1 MESSRRTKE
10 DGHHLTTCDSRVG
23 ALSLP
28 EVERELLRMILDGEA
43 GELPALGLTP
53 ADFTVRDYSRI
64 FALCIEQGKPDFV
77 TLYDRCEADGL
88 ADVLMA
94 VSQRAI
100 FSGCTAQDYA
110 ARLLE
115 ASRRRAVVELC
126 GQAAKAASDPTQDGA
141 QVEDMLRAGLDGIA
155 ARRGE
160 SQTVSL
166 ADAFCRLNASLE
178 HTRSVNTGLPGLD
191 DALDG
196 GLRGSALV
204 LLGGLTSSGKSVFC
218 LSIAAHAAQQG
229 ARVLLISTEMT
240 AAEVAGRLSVIE
252 GYTPFGACLTSG
264 TLNRGGLSDTDRER
278 LAAAQERLAA
288 LADRFKM
295 LDGRLTT
302 QTLRREA
309 LRMKRGS
316 GLDLVVVDYLQQL
329 YTGDARTDRDEY
341 PRTASVSWALKALA
355 VELGCPVLAAVQY
368 SRAAN
373 AAERPQI
380 HHLRGS
386 GTLEQDANIILTLHR
401 PKGFDDDDGEARSL
415 ADKCKRAGL
424 RYLQLYVDKNRN
436 GRTGTRLDYAFDGA
450 HFQIFDAHAD
460 FGTEATRFA

>member
-1 MESSRRTKE
+1 MTNSNS
-10 DGHHLTTCDSRVG
+10 G

-43 GELPALGLTP
+43 GELPALGLAP
-53 ADFTVRDYSRI
+53 ADFTIGDYARI
-64 FALCIEQGKPDFV
+64 FTLCIEQGKPDFV

-88 ADVLMA
+88 SDALMT
-94 VSQRAI
+94 VSQRAT

-115 ASRRRAVVELC
+115 ASRRRAIVEMC
-126 GQAAKAASDPTQDGA
+126 GQAAKAAADPAQDGA
-141 QVEDMLRAGLDGIA
+141 QVADRLRAGLDDLA
-155 ARRGE
+155 SSRGD

-166 ADAFCRLNASLE
+166 VDAFARLNASLE
-178 HTRSVNTGLPGLD
+178 NTRAISTGLPGLD
-191 DALDG
+191 NALDG

-204 LLGGLTSSGKSVFC
+204 LLGALTSVGKSAFC

-229 ARVLLISTEMT
+229 ARVLFLSTEMT
-240 AAEVAGRLSVIE
+240 ADEVAGRLSVAE
-252 GYTPFGACLTSG
+252 SYTPFGACLTSG
-264 TLNRGGLSDTDRER
+264 TLNRGRLSDADRER
-278 LAAAQERLAA
+278 LAAAQGRLSA
-288 LADRFKM
+288 LADRFKL
-295 LDGRLTT
+295 LDGRVTT

-329 YTGDARTDRDEY
+329 ATGDARTDRDEY
-341 PRTASVSWALKALA
+341 TRVSGVSWALKALA

-373 AAERPQI
+373 AAERPMI

-386 GTLEQDANIILTLHR
+386 GTLEQDANVILTLHR
-401 PKGFDDDDGEARSL
+401 PVSFDRKEEQEEQAL
-415 ADKCKRAGL
+415 AMKCKGSGL

-436 GRTGTRLDYAFDGA
+436 GRTGTRLDYAFDGG
-450 HFQIFDAHAD
+450 HFQIFDARANL
-460 FGTEATRFA
+460 GMEAMRFA

>member
-1 MESSRRTKE
+1 MTNSNS
-10 DGHHLTTCDSRVG
+10 GS
-23 ALSLP
+23 LSLP

-53 ADFTVRDYSRI
+53 ADFTFEPYGKI
-64 FALCIEQGKPDFV
+64 FALCLEQGKADFA
-77 TLYDRCEADGL
+77 TLFDRCEVDGL
-88 ADVLMA
+88 ADALMA

-115 ASRRRAVVELC
+115 ASRRRAIVELC

-141 QVEDMLRAGLDGIA
+141 QVADRLRAGLDDIA

-166 ADAFCRLNASLE
+166 ADAFARLNDSLE
-178 HTRSVNTGLPGLD
+178 NMRSVSTGLPGLD

-218 LSIAAHAAQQG
+218 ASIAAHAAQQG
-229 ARVLLISTEMT
+229 ARVLMLSTEMT
-240 AAEVAGRLSVIE
+240 EEEVAGRLSVME
-252 GYTPFGACLTSG
+252 DYSPFAACLTSG
-264 TLNRGGLSDTDRER
+264 TLNRGRLSDADRER
-278 LAAAQERLAA
+278 LEAAQGRLAA
-288 LADRFKM
+288 LSDRFK
-295 LDGRLTT
+295 LLGGRLTT
-302 QTLRREA
+302 RTLRREA
-309 LRMKRGS
+309 LRMKRGG
-316 GLDLVVVDYLQQL
+316 GLDLVIVDYLQQAR
-329 YTGDARTDRDEY
+329 TGDARTDRDEY
-341 PRTASVSWALKALA
+341 ARVSSVSWELKALA

-368 SRAAN
+368 NRSAN
-373 AAERPQI
+373 AAERPMI

-401 PKGFDDDDGEARSL
+401 PQDFGAGEHDEQQL
-415 ADKCKRAGL
+415 ASKCKRRGL
-424 RYLQLYVDKNRN
+424 RYIQLYVDKNRN

-450 HFQIFDAHAD
+450 HFQIFDARAD
-460 FGTEATRFA
+460 FGTEAMRFA

>member
-1 MESSRRTKE
+1 MTSSN
-10 DGHHLTTCDSRVG
+10 SG

-43 GELPALGLTP
+43 GELPALGLAP
-53 ADFTVRDYSRI
+53 ADFTVGDYSRI

-88 ADVLMA
+88 ADALMA
-94 VSQRAI
+94 VNQRAT
-100 FSGCTAQDYA
+100 FSGCTALDYA

-115 ASRRRAVVELC
+115 ASRRRAIVELC
-126 GQAAKAASDPTQDGA
+126 QKAAKAAADPEQDDA
-141 QVEDMLRAGLDGIA
+141 QTADKLRAGLDDLCT
-155 ARRGE
+155 RRGD

-166 ADAFCRLNASLE
+166 SDAFARLNASLKN
-178 HTRSVNTGLPGLD
+178 TRAVSTGLPGLD

-218 LSIAAHAAQQG
+218 ASIAAHAVQRG
-229 ARVLLISTEMT
+229 ARVLFLSTEMQ
-240 AAEVAGRLSVIE
+240 ADEVAGRLAVAEDYS
-252 GYTPFGACLTSG
+252 PFGACLTSG
-264 TLNRGGLSDTDRER
+264 KLTRGCLSDAD
-278 LAAAQERLAA
+278 QERLSATELRLTA
-288 LADRFKM
+288 SPGCFNQLN
-295 LDGRLTT
+295 GRLTT

-316 GLDLVVVDYLQQL
+316 GLDLVVVDYLQQVGV
-329 YTGDARTDRDEY
+329 GDARTDREEY
-341 PRTASVSWALKALA
+341 TRVSGVSWALKALA

-373 AAERPQI
+373 AAERPMP

-401 PKGFDDDDGEARSL
+401 PQDFGKDEREEQQL
-415 ADKCKRAGL
+415 AAKCKRAGL
-424 RYLQLYVDKNRN
+424 RYIQLYVDKNRN
-436 GRTGTRLDYAFDGA
+436 GRTGTRLDYAFDGG
-450 HFQIFDAHAD
+450 HFQIFDARANL
-460 FGTEATRFA
+460 GTEVTRFA